1 MTIGWQEQVR
11 PGLALRE
18 LLTEATAALISMD
31 AQRLEELAQCCAD
44 LNEEARETGDLADAR
59 AELQQATQEMKLLH
73 RVLLETRAN
82 LTVLSRLHVL
92 RLREGCGLAK
102 GEANHGSEAPLRW
115 QRQEGG
121 VDYGDN

>member
-18 LLTEATAALISMD
+18 LLTEATAALIAMD

-44 LNEEARETGDLADAR
+44 LNQEAVDTGDLAHAG

-92 RLREGCGLAK
+92 RLRERCGLAE
-102 GEANHGSEAPLRW
+102 GEAYQGSEARLHW
-115 QRQEGG
+115 HGLEGRA
-121 VDYGDN
+121 DYGDN

>member
-44 LNEEARETGDLADAR
+44 LNQEARETGDLTDAR
-59 AELQQATQEMKLLH
+59 AELQRATQEMKLLH

-92 RLREGCGLAK
+92 RLRERCGLTDS
-102 GEANHGSEAPLRW
+102 EAYQGSEARLRW
-115 QRQEGG
+115 QGMERRT
-121 VDYGDN
+121 DYGDN

>member
-31 AQRLEELAQCCAD
+31 AQRLEELAQCCVD
-44 LNEEARETGDLADAR
+44 LNREARETGDLAHAG

-92 RLREGCGLAK
+92 RLHEHCGLA
-102 GEANHGSEAPLRW
+102 ESETYQESQAWLRW
-115 QRQEGG
+115 QGMEGRT
-121 VDYGDN
+121 DYGDN

>member
-31 AQRLEELAQCCAD
+31 AQRLEELAQCCVD
-44 LNEEARETGDLADAR
+44 LNQEVRETGDLADAR

-92 RLREGCGLAK
+92 RLRERCGLAEDK
-102 GEANHGSEAPLRW
+102 AYLGSEARLRW
-115 QRQEGG
+115 QGLEGS

>member
-11 PGLALRE
+11 PGLVLRE

-44 LNEEARETGDLADAR
+44 LNQEARETGGLADAR
-59 AELQQATQEMKLLH
+59 AELRQATQEMKLLH

-92 RLREGCGLAK
+92 RLREHCGLA
-102 GEANHGSEAPLRW
+102 ESEAYHESEARLSW
-115 QRQEGG
+115 QGMEGRT
-121 VDYGDN
+121 DYGDN